1 MAPPEDA
8 VRVRIL
14 EIAGIVL
21 MWAVAGGC
29 SRGPDATQVGETLS
43 ALTNVETPE
52 QAAVRKLRERTQRL
66 AAMDDLKARMA
77 QMPDSPAR
85 RDREQQLRA
94 TFEDY
99 MQGIEGLAS
108 SGNTDAIPVPP
119 KRTPEQ
125 RASLLGKISQYDLKK
140 TSGAAEWA
148 RVKAQEL
155 GQ

>member
-1 MAPPEDA
+1 
-8 VRVRIL
+8 
-14 EIAGIVL
+14 
-21 MWAVAGGC
+21 
-29 SRGPDATQVGETLS
+29 
-43 ALTNVETPE
+43 
-52 QAAVRKLRERTQRL
+52 
-66 AAMDDLKARMA
+66 MDDLKARMA